1 MYPQE
6 PRDGRLPSA
15 DTVARAR
22 RMRLQAVKVH
32 PGWDAGSS
40 SSKKSTAEGYF
51 FGKFRV
57 VLAD

>member
-1 MYPQE
+1 
-6 PRDGRLPSA
+6 
-15 DTVARAR
+15 
-22 RMRLQAVKVH
+22 MRLQAVKVH